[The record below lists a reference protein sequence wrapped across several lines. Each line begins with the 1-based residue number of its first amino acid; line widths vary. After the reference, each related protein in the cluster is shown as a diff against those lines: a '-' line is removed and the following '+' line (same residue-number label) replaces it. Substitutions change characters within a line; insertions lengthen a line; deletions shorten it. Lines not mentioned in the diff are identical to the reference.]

1 MTQEEIISS
10 NLLPSVILSLL
21 TVNSAFKDIFK
32 TAAPDIA
39 ADIESASTN
48 PNCTCRT
55 KVTTYVTMN
64 TPAVG
69 TLLYQYAVD
78 NDLLTNIK
86 ALFDTAVPPVG
97 PTVTGR
103 VAKTSIKDWP
113 EFVKGISDANLT
125 FKHMSTS
132 IVGDDVY
139 VFFL

>member
-21 TVNSAFKDIFK
+21 EVDAAFKEMFK
-32 TAAPDIA
+32 TAAPAIA

-48 PNCTCRT
+48 PNCSCRN

-64 TPAVG
+64 TASVG
-69 TLLYQYAVD
+69 ALLYQFAID
-78 NDLLTNIK
+78 NDLLTGIK
-86 ALFDTAVPPVG
+86 ALFDKAVPPAG
-97 PTVTGR
+97 ATAAGR
-103 VAKTSIKDWP
+103 VAKTSIADWP
-113 EFVKGISDANLT
+113 DFAKTVAQSGLV

-132 IVGDDVY
+132 VIGDDVY

>member
-10 NLLPSVILSLL
+10 TLLPSVILSLL
-21 TVNSAFKDIFK
+21 TVNSVFKDIFK

-48 PNCTCRT
+48 PNCTCRS
-55 KVTTYVTMN
+55 KVVTYVAMN
-64 TPAVG
+64 TTSVG
-69 TLLYQYAVD
+69 ALLYQFAVG
-78 NDLLTNIK
+78 NDLLSNIK
-86 ALFDTAVPPVG
+86 ALFDSAAAPIG
-97 PTVTGR
+97 PTASGR

-113 EFVKGISDANLT
+113 EFVKGINHANLI